1 MADPMTPEERAL
13 LAGELSLGLLSGAE
27 RLAAERLRAEDPLFA
42 AEVDAWDERFAG
54 LYAEITPVAPTERVW
69 GAVAQRLPAVAAND
83 PGAAL
88 TGGGAGAWKWAT
100 AGMTAIAATL
110 ALMLVTRPEPVA
122 PPPVVVAEAPEP
134 LPPEPLPTETLVA
147 QLNDGEGASML
158 AVRLDPQGGVLRVR
172 ATAIPAGA
180 GEPELWVIPEGGAP
194 TSLGLIAR
202 DGESDVRLAADT
214 GRLLADG
221 ATLALTLE
229 PATGAPHAAPTG
241 DILGTARITLL

>member
-1 MADPMTPEERAL
+1 MAEPMTPEERAL

-27 RLAAERLRAEDPLFA
+27 RLAAEQLRAEDPVFA
-42 AEVDAWDERFAG
+42 AEVDAWDQRFAG
-54 LYAEITPVAPTERVW
+54 LYAEIKPIAPTQRVW
-69 GAVAQRLPAVAAND
+69 SAVERRLPPIAAND
-83 PGAAL
+83 PGPAL
-88 TGGGAGAWKWAT
+88 TGGAGGWKWAT
-100 AGMTAIAATL
+100 AGFAAIAATL
-110 ALMLVTRPEPVA
+110 ALMLVTQPDPVA

-158 AVRLDPQGGVLRVR
+158 AMRLDPQGGVLRVR

-202 DGESDVRLAADT
+202 DGESEVRLAGDT
-214 GRLLADG
+214 GRLFADG

-229 PATGAPHAAPTG
+229 PADGAPHAAPTG
-241 DILGTARITLL
+241 DILSTARITLL